1 MHPSHILQHS
11 LKHVHRRCRWCRC
24 NHTGRC
30 AECRVSWG
38 RCHKWLQCFLSS
50 TCTETVLGLERK
62 NSSHSPMLMLTFM
75 HEAWSIYIIIMG
87 IYIFFTC
94 IYIKSQADSPD
105 QKANYCTP
113 GSAATVGAGEA
124 VRGPRASSSNCKFPM
139 QVWSSKMI
147 KPKTLLCTLGFKF
160 HGCRARDCRRRHFS
174 LDWLSSLRHKEERS
188 GSGWDLVGIW
198 DVILWNSHLHAY
210 R

>member
-87 IYIFFTC
+87 IYIFLHVYTSNHRPTVQ
-94 IYIKSQADSPD
+94 IKRQIIALQGRLQQWVPVKQFGDHGLPHQIVSFP
-105 QKANYCTP
+105 
-113 GSAATVGAGEA
+113 
-124 VRGPRASSSNCKFPM
+124 CKFEV
-139 QVWSSKMI
+139 QKW
-147 KPKTLLCTLGFKF
+147 
-160 HGCRARDCRRRHFS
+160 
-174 LDWLSSLRHKEERS
+174 
-188 GSGWDLVGIW
+188 
-198 DVILWNSHLHAY
+198 
-210 R
+210 